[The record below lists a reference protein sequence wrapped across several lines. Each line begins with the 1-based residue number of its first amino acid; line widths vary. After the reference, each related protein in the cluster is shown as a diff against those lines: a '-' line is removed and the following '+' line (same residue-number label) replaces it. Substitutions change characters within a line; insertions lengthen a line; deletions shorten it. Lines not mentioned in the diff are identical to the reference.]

1 VHNNQYW
8 FLGRPLS
15 LANDSPSPDSSAMS
29 WDPSEAPKLD
39 FNENLYSILDV
50 LPSVNA
56 EQLKKAYHKVV
67 ARHHP
72 DNRETAEDKLLGNRQ
87 MMVINFAYKILKD
100 AKTRSEYDAK
110 IGVTGSLAAA
120 SGDSA
125 KISKQDVVSESLL
138 RRETPSPV
146 SSRFKKFVESDIG
159 AWQAAASQSSGD
171 RDKTV
176 TAPKSTSSSFSS
188 PYGDRNDET
197 RRDDFD
203 EAISD
208 LLYSSGDGSIK
219 SLQVS

>member
-1 VHNNQYW
+1 
-8 FLGRPLS
+8 
-15 LANDSPSPDSSAMS
+15 
-29 WDPSEAPKLD
+29 
-39 FNENLYSILDV
+39 
-50 LPSVNA
+50 
-56 EQLKKAYHKVV
+56 
-67 ARHHP
+67 
-72 DNRETAEDKLLGNRQ
+72 
-87 MMVINFAYKILKD
+87 MMVINFVYKILKD

-110 IGVTGSLAAA
+110 IGSLAVA

-138 RRETPSPV
+138 RRETPSSV

-159 AWQAAASQSSGD
+159 AWQAAAASQSSGD
-171 RDKTV
+171 RDKTI

-188 PYGDRNDET
+188 SYGDRNDET

-219 SLQVS
+219 SPSKLIFE